1 MFFSYSNQ
9 NQNYTQAVSLNN
21 VQMVKIHEENS
32 RSAIRFTVI
41 IRYVNGS
48 QENFMYLN
56 EKESQ
61 EVYEAIVKK
70 LNEE

>member
-9 NQNYTQAVSLNN
+9 NQNYTQAVSLND
-21 VQMVKIHEENS
+21 VQMVKIYEGNS
-32 RSAIRFTVI
+32 RSAIRYSVI